1 MKTRAIFIALAAV
14 CLAGGTAFAKSSALD
29 QEDTM
34 RTFYQDKD
42 MKHMKTGDEFTAAV
56 KALSP
61 ERLKMVSQACHEDA
75 NGERTHTDFCAALD
89 SASGA
94 KTGHPDTGAN
104 SNTDS
109 NSN

>member
-1 MKTRAIFIALAAV
+1 MKTKAIFIALAAV
-14 CLAGGTAFAKSSALD
+14 CLAGGTAFARSSALD

-34 RTFYQDKD
+34 QTFYQDKD
-42 MKHMKTGDEFTAAV
+42 MKQMKTGDDFAAAV

-61 ERLKMVSQACHEDA
+61 EKLKAISQGCHEDA
-75 NGERTHTDFCAALD
+75 AGEKTHTDFCSALD
-89 SASGA
+89 SASGV
-94 KTGHPDTGAN
+94 KTGHPDTGSN